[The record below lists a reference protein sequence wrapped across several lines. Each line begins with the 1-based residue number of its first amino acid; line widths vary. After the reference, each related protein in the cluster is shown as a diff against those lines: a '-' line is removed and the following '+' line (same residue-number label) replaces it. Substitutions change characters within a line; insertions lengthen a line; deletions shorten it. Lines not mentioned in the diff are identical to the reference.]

1 MFVAL
6 ILTSLVMLLYAAP
19 EVTVV
24 KALHHILVVR
34 PARFLSR
41 LSPAKILFVAAL
53 GLAAALLIGL
63 FEAEG
68 AKFFTMMAP
77 DTVMWFAAFDVAT
90 ITDALIFAV
99 IVSSSVKLKA
109 VVQRARAIFTPACN
123 RVMRLIRRGARDR
136 NAATRTTTARK
147 PCRLDDPDGWP
158 GLVAYAG

>member
-1 MFVAL
+1 MFAAL

-19 EVTVV
+19 EVTGV
-24 KALHHILVVR
+24 KALHQILVVR

-90 ITDALIFAV
+90 ITDALIFAL

-109 VVQRARAIFTPACN
+109 VVQRVRAIVTPALD

-136 NAATRTTTARK
+136 AVATRTTPPRK
-147 PCRLDDPDGWP
+147 PSRLDDPEGWP

>member
-1 MFVAL
+1 MFAAL

-19 EVTVV
+19 EVTGV

-34 PARFLSR
+34 AARFLSR

-90 ITDALIFAV
+90 ITDALIFAL

-109 VVQRARAIFTPACN
+109 LVQRVRAIVTPALD

-136 NAATRTTTARK
+136 AVATRTTPPRK
-147 PCRLDDPDGWP
+147 PSRLDDPEGWP
-158 GLVAYAG
+158 GLVAYSG